1 MSELDKF
8 QDTMLASQRLADREP
23 SAAVTRESRAF
34 SMSSRGDP
42 SIGQK
47 DTGAE
52 ARGKGRTHTL
62 QKTML
67 NINIRSFENPGKSS
81 LENDFA

>member
-1 MSELDKF
+1 
-8 QDTMLASQRLADREP
+8 MLASQRLVDREP
-23 SAAVTRESRAF
+23 SARGDQKRLP
-34 SMSSRGDP
+34 MSSRGDP

-52 ARGKGRTHTL
+52 ARGKETHTF

-81 LENDFA
+81 QKNDFTRQ